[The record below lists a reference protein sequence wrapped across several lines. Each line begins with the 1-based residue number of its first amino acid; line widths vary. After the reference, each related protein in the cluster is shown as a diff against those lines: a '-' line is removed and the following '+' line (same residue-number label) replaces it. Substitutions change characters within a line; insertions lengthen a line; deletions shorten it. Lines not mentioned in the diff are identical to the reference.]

1 MMSQNGQTDDPSI
14 GEVPIGTSGIVTNSF
29 AIDGAAEWGWHRH
42 DADEL
47 LWGTR
52 GSLVVE
58 TARGFHAV
66 PWTVG
71 LWIPAGEPHRVT
83 ASGGTEFFCSY
94 LAAGLGPSPRDD
106 VGAVGIPAAARA
118 LFDELSTR
126 ALEPVTRRL
135 AEQLLPRLL
144 DRAELVHLD
153 LAFPEDD
160 RARRIADAV
169 RSDPADARTLS
180 EWGAVVGGSER
191 NLSRLFRRE
200 TSLSFAQWR
209 TRARMLAA
217 VELLAAGAPV
227 GAVGRRVGY
236 ATPSAFVQAFR
247 RELGTTPGTFALA
260 AQ

>member
-1 MMSQNGQTDDPSI
+1 MMSPSGHI
-14 GEVPIGTSGIVTNSF
+14 ETLEVPIGIEGISTSSF
-29 AIDGAAEWGWHRH
+29 AVANGEEWGWHRH
-42 DADEL
+42 DVDEL

-58 TARGFHAV
+58 TSRGFHAV

-71 LWIPAGEPHRVT
+71 LWIPAGESHRVT
-83 ASGGTEFFCSY
+83 ASSGTEFACTFLSP
-94 LAAGLGPSPRDD
+94 LLGPGPRDD

-118 LFDELSTR
+118 LFGELASR
-126 ALEPVTRRL
+126 DLEPGTRRL
-135 AEQLLPRLL
+135 AERLLPRLL

-153 LAFPEDD
+153 LALPEDD
-160 RARRIADAV
+160 RARRIAESV
-169 RSDPADARTLS
+169 RSDPADSRTLR

-200 TSLSFAQWR
+200 TGLSFAEWR
-209 TRARMLAA
+209 TRARMLSA
-217 VELLAAGAPV
+217 VEMLAAGAPA

-247 RELGTTPGTFALA
+247 RELGTTPGTFAVA
-260 AQ
+260 AR